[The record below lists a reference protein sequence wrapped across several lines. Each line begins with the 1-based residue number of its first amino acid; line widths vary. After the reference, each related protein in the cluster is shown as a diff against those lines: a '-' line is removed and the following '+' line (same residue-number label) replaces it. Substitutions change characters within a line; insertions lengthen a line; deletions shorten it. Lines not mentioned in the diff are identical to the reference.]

1 MSADFTYPLTRVCL
15 RSGQLTLPQNMLD
28 LFPDEGTVH
37 VVDASSGDELEVTM
51 RTPRHVAGLAGFFEK
66 HNLDVNDRVNLRR
79 LEDGRVSL
87 TPLARPKKTD
97 YARPEVVRALLDKV
111 IELAP
116 LSEAEIRAVAPD
128 LPAEFE
134 LRELLESDE
143 RLTLNQEGRW
153 GLSDAELTVESAVES
168 DTGRVTE
175 EPGAETG
182 ERAANR
188 VSRPT
193 VTSYAQGDGLEHL
206 SLNSA
211 AQGLGDATLYTR
223 ARSALRAFGFRVE
236 ATPHA
241 QLLAHAELGRH
252 HYSALIHLHSEGS
265 KPDWGKLVTRRRE
278 AGATYLA
285 VFGSH
290 RELQRL
296 QKHAAQA
303 KATLWSWQGLTRAQD
318 LSESVPTSPFDLE
331 PHFARDGLFEAGLTR
346 FERTVQGRITERGH
360 FSLVLSRLATMKA
373 PSVFLLDDVLTDAHF
388 PRDQALS
395 VLEGL
400 SQAPFH
406 MVSKVGSGEFCL
418 RVNVSETLQHLSD
431 YALSLRERLP
441 AKRTERLRGT
451 GEEVGEAEV
460 AQSQGKKEVAKGK

>member
-1 MSADFTYPLTRVCL
+1 MSDFIYPLTRVCL
-15 RSGQLTLPQNMLD
+15 RSGQLSLPQNMLG

-37 VVDASSGDELEVTM
+37 VLDTSTDDEFELTM
-51 RTPRHVAGLAGFFEK
+51 RTPRQVAGLSDFFER
-66 HNLDVNDRVNLRR
+66 HHLEVNDRVK
-79 LEDGRVSL
+79 LERSDDGRVAL

-116 LSEAEIRAVAPD
+116 LSEAEIRSFAPD

-134 LRELLESDE
+134 LRELLVSDE

-153 GLSDAELTVESAVES
+153 GLSDAEQRRDQEEP
-168 DTGRVTE
+168 DTGSSE
-175 EPGAETG
+175 ETAQPM
-182 ERAANR
+182 R
-188 VSRPT
+188 RPT
-193 VTSYAQGDGLEHL
+193 VTSYAQDSALEHL
-206 SLNSA
+206 SLNSS
-211 AQGLGDATLYTR
+211 AQGLGDATLFTR
-223 ARSALRAFGFRVE
+223 ARHALHAFGFRVE

-241 QLLAHAELGRH
+241 QLLARAELGRH
-252 HYSALIHLHSEGS
+252 HYSALIYLHSEGT
-265 KPDWGKLVTRRRE
+265 KPDWNRLFSRRRE

-290 RELQRL
+290 RELLRL
-296 QKHAAQA
+296 QKPAAQA

-331 PHFARDGLFEAGLTR
+331 PHFARDGLFEAGLAR
-346 FERTVQGRITERGH
+346 FERTVQGRIAERGH

-373 PSVFLLDDVLTDAHF
+373 PTVFLLDDVLTDAHF
-388 PRDQALS
+388 PRDQALG
-395 VLEGL
+395 VLEL
-400 SQAPFH
+400 LAQAPFH

-418 RVNVSETLQHLSD
+418 RVNVPDTLAHLSD

-451 GEEVGEAEV
+451 GDEVEGTGEPREKTEP
-460 AQSQGKKEVAKGK
+460 GKKEVAKGK

>member
-1 MSADFTYPLTRVCL
+1 MPDDFTYPLTRVCL
-15 RSGQLTLPQNMLD
+15 RSGQLTLPQNMLH

-37 VVDASSGDELEVTM
+37 AVDTSTGGEFELTM
-51 RTPRHVAGLAGFFEK
+51 RTPRHVAGLSGFFET
-66 HNLDVNDRVNLRR
+66 HNLDVNDRVTLKR

-97 YARPEVVRALLDKV
+97 YARPEVVRAFLDKV

-116 LSEAEIRAVAPD
+116 LSEAEIRDVAPD

-143 RLTLNQEGRW
+143 RLALNQEGRW
-153 GLSDAELTVESAVES
+153 GLSDEEQGREPSADLGVETA
-168 DTGRVTE
+168 R
-175 EPGAETG
+175 P
-182 ERAANR
+182 AN
-188 VSRPT
+188 RPT
-193 VTSYAQGDGLEHL
+193 VTSYAQDRGLENL

-211 AQGLGDATLYTR
+211 AQGLGDATLFTR
-223 ARSALRAFGFRVE
+223 ARHALQAFGFRVE
-236 ATPHA
+236 AAPHA

-252 HYSALIHLHSEGS
+252 RYSILIHLHSEGS
-265 KPDWGKLVTRRRE
+265 KPDWNKLLTRRRE

-303 KATLWSWQGLTRAQD
+303 KATLWSWQGLTKAQD
-318 LSESVPTSPFDLE
+318 LLQSVPMSPFDLE

-346 FERTVQGRITERGH
+346 FERTVQKRITERGH
-360 FSLVLSRLATMKA
+360 FSLVLSQLATMRA
-373 PSVFLLDDVLTDAHF
+373 PTVFLLDDVLTGAHF

-400 SQAPFH
+400 AQAPFH

-418 RVNVSETLQHLSD
+418 RVNVPETLTHLSD

-451 GEEVGEAEV
+451 GEETGEREAET
-460 AQSQGKKEVAKGK
+460 AGKKEVAEDRSS

>member
-1 MSADFTYPLTRVCL
+1 MPNDFTYPLTRVCL

-37 VVDASSGDELEVTM
+37 VVDTSSGDEFELTM
-51 RTPRHVAGLAGFFEK
+51 RTPRHVAGLSSFFK
-66 HNLDVNDRVNLRR
+66 QHNLEVNDRVTLKR

-97 YARPEVVRALLDKV
+97 YARPDVVRSLLEKV
-111 IELAP
+111 IELGP

-134 LRELLESDE
+134 LKELLESDE

-153 GLSDAELTVESAVES
+153 GLSDTE
-168 DTGRVTE
+168 RRRE
-175 EPGAETG
+175 EPD
-182 ERAANR
+182 AASEAAARPMN
-188 VSRPT
+188 RPT
-193 VTSYAQGDGLEHL
+193 VTSYPQDHALDNL
-206 SLNSA
+206 SLNSS
-211 AQGLGDATLYTR
+211 AQDLGDATLYTR
-223 ARSALRAFGFRVE
+223 ARSALQAFGFRVQ

-252 HYSALIHLHSEGS
+252 QYSALIHLHSEGT
-265 KPDWGKLVTRRRE
+265 KPDWAKLMTRRRE

-285 VFGSH
+285 LFGSH
-290 RELQRL
+290 RELLRL
-296 QKHAAQA
+296 QKPAAQS
-303 KATLWSWQGLTRAQD
+303 KVTLWSWQGLTRAQD
-318 LSESVPTSPFDLE
+318 LSESVPMSPFDLE

-346 FERTVQGRITERGH
+346 FERTVQKRIAERGH
-360 FSLVLSRLATMKA
+360 FSLVLSRLATMRA
-373 PSVFLLDDVLTDAHF
+373 PSVFLLDDVLTDVHF

-395 VLEGL
+395 VLELL

-418 RVNVSETLQHLSD
+418 RVNVPETLTHLSD
-431 YALSLRERLP
+431 YALTLRNRLP
-441 AKRTERLRGT
+441 TRRTERLRGT
-451 GEEVGEAEV
+451 GEEDAGEEVETEKKAE
-460 AQSQGKKEVAKGK
+460 KKEVAKEK